1 MPIKPLAKTR
11 EAKTLTAD
19 QTEDK
24 PTRATRSKTSKATVL
39 AAKKSAPAPTKA
51 AATSNRKHETEEA
64 DTTFEQQ
71 RTPQALTTSLINM
84 KEVFYVTRETLL
96 KDMDGTARRFY
107 IQAHRPQFNAPW
119 KDLIEDEAVH
129 VIRDS
134 LLQNRKTLG
143 YTIKMCQSK
152 SLILNKC

>member
-84 KEVFYVTRETLL
+84 KEVFYVTRETSL

-107 IQAHRPQFNAPW
+107 IQAHHPQFNAPW
-119 KDLIEDEAVH
+119 KDLIEDEAV
-129 VIRDS
+129 
-134 LLQNRKTLG
+134 
-143 YTIKMCQSK
+143 M
-152 SLILNKC
+152 